1 MRKVSLLA
9 AIAVSCACIMA
20 CNNAPEATVED
31 TIVEDTIVVE
41 EPDTVATPVETVA
54 EPAPE
59 KPAKPAAKKEVK
71 KTDNNVATSSVAN
84 DKKSSNKVSASAP
97 IVPPAQTTGKATET
111 KPQSASASTKKVSA
125 NVPIVNKQ

>member
-1 MRKVSLLA
+1 MKKVSLLA

-31 TIVEDTIVVE
+31 TIVEDTIVME
-41 EPDTVATPVETVA
+41 EIDTVVSAVETVA

-59 KPAKPAAKKEVK
+59 KPVKPTAKKEVK
-71 KTDNNVATSSVAN
+71 KVDNNVATSSVAD
-84 DKKSSNKVSASAP
+84 DKKNNNKVSATVP
-97 IVPPAQTTGKATET
+97 IVPPAKTTGTATET
-111 KPQSASASTKKVSA
+111 RPQSASASTKKVSA